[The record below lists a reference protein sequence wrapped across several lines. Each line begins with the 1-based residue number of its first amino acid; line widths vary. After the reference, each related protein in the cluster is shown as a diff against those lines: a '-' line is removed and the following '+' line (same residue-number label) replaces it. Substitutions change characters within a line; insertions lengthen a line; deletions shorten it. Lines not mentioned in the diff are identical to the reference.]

1 MKKNKKDNSRISL
14 KKKLLFLILGLVLFG
29 TASLSIIA
37 YTIQKTSIDRT
48 VTEKMMSLAGAV
60 QKQITG
66 TNNQELAILKT
77 ISDMSVIKDP
87 ELSGPE
93 KNKILKGIIK
103 NNPGKYEIFS
113 FFDTKGVGVGIIG
126 QTYNY
131 DDMDLFKNTV
141 LVKDNITVPIVNK
154 KSHTPYISYSVPITA
169 PDGKTVLG
177 AMVSN
182 LRGNVIAKSANAVN
196 ITEDNHPI
204 IFDRENGVVI
214 GDGNNP
220 NSVVQENPVLEPF
233 IDDIIEG
240 KTGSKTF
247 RDEETGEKMLIWY
260 KPFDDDSSWSIISI
274 VPYNAFYGS
283 LTGLTIT
290 LLIFFVLIL
299 FICVLLAGIFV
310 KKIVTPLNNVKAS
323 VDDIASGQADLSKRI
338 SGASNDEIGDVVNGF
353 NTFIEMLQGIITEV
367 KSSKDNLNA
376 AGEQLFDSTQETT
389 SSIEQ
394 ITSNLQSVQS
404 NISTQN
410 NSVVRTSIAV
420 NEIASN
426 IEALE
431 KMIET
436 QSSEVSNASA
446 AIEQMMSS
454 IGSISSSVD
463 KMTGSFS
470 SLIEKSHNG
479 SALQS
484 SVNEKIEDI
493 KNQSVSLQNANK
505 AIADIARQTNLLA
518 MNAAIEAAHA
528 GEAGKG
534 FSVVAD
540 EIRKLSET
548 SSVQSKTIG
557 TQLVA
562 IRQSIESVVQASVMS
577 SEAFLSVS
585 KDIQDTDLLMQ
596 QIKSSLEEQNRGSIQ
611 INQALQS
618 MNESTSQVRNASS
631 EMASGNKTILD
642 EVRTL
647 QDATNAMKSSI
658 EEMSADSNTV
668 NNASSTLG
676 EISTDMKN
684 SISEIAEQVD
694 KFNV

>member
-1 MKKNKKDNSRISL
+1 MKNNNSRVSL
-14 KKKLLFLILGLVLFG
+14 KQKLFILVLGLVLFG
-29 TASLSIIA
+29 TLSISIIA
-37 YTIQKTSIDRT
+37 YTIQKKSIDRT

-60 QKQITG
+60 QKQISG

-77 ISDMSVIKDP
+77 ISNMSVIKDP
-87 ELSGPE
+87 ALSGPE

-113 FFDTKGVGVGIIG
+113 FFDTNGVGVGIIG

-131 DDMDLFKNTV
+131 DDMDLFKKTV

-182 LRGNVIAKSANAVN
+182 LRGNVIAKSANAVD

-220 NSVVQENPVLEPF
+220 NSVVQENPVLDPF
-233 IDDIIEG
+233 LDDIIAG

-247 RDEETGEKMLIWY
+247 HDEETGEKMLIWY
-260 KPFDDDSSWSIISI
+260 KPFDDNSSWSIISI
-274 VPYNAFYGS
+274 IPYNAFYGS
-283 LTGLTIT
+283 LTGLSIT
-290 LLIFFVLIL
+290 LISFFVVILI
-299 FICVLLAGIFV
+299 ICILLAGIFV
-310 KKIVTPLNNVKAS
+310 RKLVTPLNNVKAS
-323 VDDIASGQADLSKRI
+323 VEEIASGQADLSKRI
-338 SGASNDEIGDVVNGF
+338 SGASNDEVGDVVNGF
-353 NTFIEMLQGIITEV
+353 NTFIQMLQNIITEV
-367 KSSKDNLNA
+367 KASKDNLNT

-389 SSIEQ
+389 NSIEQ
-394 ITSNLQSVQS
+394 ITNNIENVQKNLSV
-404 NISTQN
+404 QN

-426 IEALE
+426 IVSLE
-431 KMIET
+431 KMIEN
-436 QSSEVSNASA
+436 QSSEVSNASS

-470 SLIEKSHNG
+470 SLIQKSQNG
-479 SALQS
+479 SELQTN
-484 SVNEKIEDI
+484 VNAKIEDI

-562 IRQSIESVVQASVMS
+562 IRQSIESVVQASISS
-577 SEAFLSVS
+577 SEAFQSVS
-585 KDIQDTDLLMQ
+585 KDIQDTDNLMQ
-596 QIKSSLEEQNRGSIQ
+596 QIKASLEEQNRGSIR
-611 INQALQS
+611 INEALQA
-618 MNESTSQVRNASS
+618 MNESTSLVRKSS
-631 EMASGNKTILD
+631 SKMASGNKTILD
-642 EVRTL
+642 EIQNL
-647 QDATNAMKSSI
+647 QDATKAMKANI

-676 EISTDMKN
+676 EISNDMKN